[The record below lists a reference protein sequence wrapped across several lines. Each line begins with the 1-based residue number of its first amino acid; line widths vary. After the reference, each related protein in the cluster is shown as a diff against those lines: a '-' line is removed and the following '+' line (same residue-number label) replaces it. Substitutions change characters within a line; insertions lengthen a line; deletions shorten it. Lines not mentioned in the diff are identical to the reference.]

1 MFFAIEKKVNLYD
14 FFEIYESDIICF
26 SATTMN
32 NNITSKYYFFAPPPK
47 IKKRCLNLFA
57 E

>member
-26 SATTMN
+26 SATTIN
-32 NNITSKYYFFAPPPK
+32 NNITTTYYFFAPSPK
-47 IKKRCLNLFA
+47 N
-57 E
+57 